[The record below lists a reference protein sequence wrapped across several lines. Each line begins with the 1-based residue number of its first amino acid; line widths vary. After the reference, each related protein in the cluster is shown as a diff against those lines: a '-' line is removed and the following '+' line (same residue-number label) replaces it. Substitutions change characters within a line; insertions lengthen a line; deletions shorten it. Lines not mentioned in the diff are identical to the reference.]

1 MISVGEKMDK
11 KTLFDNFNRL
21 ESDTGEALT
30 RISELKEGIEALVEE
45 NASLRIENQ
54 HLRDRLADLEK
65 QQEEAEKEEADDN
78 KMSKSRLNLEK
89 IYEDGFHVC
98 NVFYGSR
105 RVDDESCAFCLNVI
119 YGERR

>member
-11 KTLFDNFNRL
+11 KTLFDSFKRL
-21 ESDTGEALT
+21 ESDTGAALT
-30 RISELKEGIEALVEE
+30 RISELKVGIEALVEE

-65 QQEEAEKEEADDN
+65 QQEEAEKEEVDDT

>member
-11 KTLFDNFNRL
+11 KTLFDSFNRL
-21 ESDTGEALT
+21 ESDAGEALT
-30 RISELKEGIEALVEE
+30 RISDLKEGIEALVEE
-45 NASLRIENQ
+45 NAALRIENQ
-54 HLRDRLADLEK
+54 HLRDRLDDLEK
-65 QQEEAEKEEADDN
+65 QQEAEKEVSDTG
-78 KMSKSRLNLEK
+78 MSKSRLNLEK

>member
-11 KTLFDNFNRL
+11 KTLFDSFNRL
-21 ESDTGEALT
+21 ENDAGEALN
-30 RISELKEGIEALVEE
+30 RISELKNEIGTLVEE

-54 HLRDRLADLEK
+54 HLRDRLTDLEK
-65 QQEEAEKEEADDN
+65 QQDASKEPAETE
-78 KMSKSRLNLEK
+78 MSKSRLNLEK

>member
-11 KTLFDNFNRL
+11 KALFDSFNRL
-21 ESDTGEALT
+21 ENDAGETLN
-30 RISELKEGIEALVEE
+30 RISELKNEVGALVEE

-54 HLRDRLADLEK
+54 HLRDRLTDLEK
-65 QQEEAEKEEADDN
+65 QQEDANKEASGTE
-78 KMSKSRLNLEK
+78 MSKSRLNLEK

-105 RVDDESCAFCLNVI
+105 RVNDESCAFCLNVI